1 MVGLPAGWLLGPS
14 QLGMGR
20 PVGVDLLRALSLDEG
35 IFFLA
40 PSTVSEV
47 GDWVAAL
54 PSSPKEWRPVGKQSN
69 DSMYFASGPKLP

>member
-1 MVGLPAGWLLGPS
+1 M
-14 QLGMGR
+14 Q
-20 PVGVDLLRALSLDEG
+20 ALSLDEG

-40 PSTVSEV
+40 PLTVSEV